1 MNFSIEKSFVIPE
14 IWINILSFCS
24 YQEIF
29 DIFKFLYLY
38 QKYSKEDLNINLLAR
53 AYVLNKINSDK
64 LNSTIYKVFKH
75 IKYSYKK
82 PSIKY
87 HMKYYTSI
95 YTYSLKY
102 NFEKSIYSYLLK
114 EKLSTILYNDGVTYT
129 KKTSKHKIFNQIL
142 QYLNKQYQIL
152 FKITLSNNE
161 FNDFKISSVC
171 YKNNCSDE
179 KLCND
184 CIQNVYW
191 KKLLNILGD
200 NVC

>member
-64 LNSTIYKVFKH
+64 VNSTIYKVFKH

-102 NFEKSIYSYLLK
+102 NFEKSIFISLK

-129 KKTSKHKIFNQIL
+129 ANIKTQNIQPNFTIF
-142 QYLNKQYQIL
+142 
-152 FKITLSNNE
+152 E
-161 FNDFKISSVC
+161 
-171 YKNNCSDE
+171 
-179 KLCND
+179 
-184 CIQNVYW
+184 
-191 KKLLNILGD
+191 
-200 NVC
+200 